1 MPLNKPKIITTQ
13 IYGYTILA
21 SLILANILEKI
32 TEVRGFNHILRI
44 HI

>member
-21 SLILANILEKI
+21 SLIRANILEKA

-44 HI
+44 QF